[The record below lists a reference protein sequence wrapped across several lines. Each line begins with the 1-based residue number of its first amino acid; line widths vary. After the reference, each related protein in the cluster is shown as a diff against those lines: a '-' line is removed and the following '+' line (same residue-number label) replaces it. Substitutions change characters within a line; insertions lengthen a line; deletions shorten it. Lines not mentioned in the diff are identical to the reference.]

1 MPPRQS
7 KRQKVTE
14 SVDADVSNTSSSS
27 SSKASLP
34 SLDSLVVD
42 GKVEEKVVGKFAQN
56 ISTSELVGLI
66 NQDISDEDFHV
77 VVLLVIKKI
86 GSEGSFM
93 TEFSRHDD
101 SFQSFVELASE
112 KFIVA
117 AEHMETAKWKLHNLI
132 RFLVESFARVDDA
145 KVRSAILRFV
155 SLPCWVNLS
164 PERRSLEFEAS
175 PSLVSNWEK
184 FQSVKEKLASKPA
197 SKKRG
202 EKRKTSSP
210 EDSLKRDENTMATA
224 ISLILSLVRADHLG
238 EDDQLCCKS
247 LLELLILILSHP
259 VTRKYFAILLDDKH
273 VVALLRLNV
282 DTKPHLASLKP
293 WVSLVEWF
301 VGVGADDG
309 SIQRDFVLELQR
321 LAFAEFPEK
330 LKDLM
335 YSSHGTISDRTNLSK
350 TLRLLDASE
359 LVHVAHA
366 LKLWTSNDDASYPN
380 DSELA
385 LKLIVDKVCT
395 QPNPVDA
402 FVSETVYPT
411 EATLFD
417 RDVLPVE
424 DNVQAI
430 HNPIPKLDVQF
441 LNILDYLHRSYH
453 LYRLESAFEIRED
466 IVDAV
471 RKMQPKQAIT
481 GSVGFTGA
489 WKMATPIIGTSI
501 DNVAKARIGESYP
514 ARVTITTTI
523 DLHAFS
529 GETRSEWEDLR
540 ESDVVF
546 LLFINRPRSNRGDFQ
561 LTQFL
566 DDYGVRAIRGAE
578 IVEIRDEA
586 GNLLKGN
593 R

>member
-1 MPPRQS
+1 MPRQT

-27 SSKASLP
+27 SKASLP
-34 SLDSLVVD
+34 SVDSLILD
-42 GKVEEKVVGKFAQN
+42 GKVEEKVVGKFAQS
-56 ISTSELVGLI
+56 ISTVELVGFI

-77 VVLLVIKKI
+77 VVLLVVNKI
-86 GSEGSFM
+86 GSVASFM
-93 TEFSRHDD
+93 TEFSSHDD
-101 SFQSFVELASE
+101 AFQSFVELASE
-112 KFIVA
+112 KFLAA
-117 AEHMETAKWKLHNLI
+117 AEHMDTAKWKLHALI
-132 RFLVESFARVDDA
+132 RFFVECFARVDDA
-145 KVRSAILRFV
+145 KVRGAVLRFV

-164 PERRSLEFEAS
+164 SERRSLEFEAS

-184 FQSVKEKLASKPA
+184 FQSVKAKLASKPA
-197 SKKRG
+197 AKKRG

-210 EDSLKRDENTMATA
+210 EDSLKRDENTMVAA
-224 ISLILSLVRADHLG
+224 ISMILSLVRANHLG
-238 EDDQLCCKS
+238 EDEQLCCKS
-247 LLELLILILSHP
+247 LLELLVLILSHP

-293 WVSLVEWF
+293 WVALVEWF
-301 VGVGADDG
+301 VGVGADDV
-309 SIQRDFVLELQR
+309 STPRDFVLELQR

-350 TLRLLDASE
+350 TLRLLDAAE
-359 LVHVAHA
+359 LVHIAQV

-395 QPNPVDA
+395 KPNPVDA

-411 EATLFD
+411 EVTLFD
-417 RDVLPVE
+417 RDVLPME
-424 DNVQAI
+424 DNFQAI
-430 HNPIPKLDVQF
+430 QNPIPKLDVQF

-481 GSVGFTGA
+481 GSVGYTGNS
-489 WKMATPIIGTSI
+489 KMATPIIGTSI
-501 DNVAKARIGESYP
+501 DNVAKARIGEAYP
-514 ARVTITTTI
+514 ARVTISVTI

-529 GETRSEWEDLR
+529 GETRGEWEDLR

-546 LLFINRPRSNRGDFQ
+546 LLFINRPRANRGDFQ

-566 DDYGVRAIRGAE
+566 DDFGVRAIRGAE

-586 GNLLKGN
+586 NNLLKGN